1 MHASACAR
9 STHFLI
15 CEIKKL
21 CLMKESSAQS
31 LRLTNWL
38 KYYSLSNMG
47 HGKYSVRKTGAN
59 QKFVFEL

>member
-1 MHASACAR
+1 
-9 STHFLI
+9 
-15 CEIKKL
+15 
-21 CLMKESSAQS
+21 MKESSAQH

-47 HGKYSVRKTGAN
+47 HGKYSMRKTGAN